1 MIETLTVKTL
11 SQIEEE
17 LGVFLNSGNFIFR
30 GLSSKYNS
38 IKPSLYYNRNLT
50 FKQSQKIENH
60 LINNFINILE
70 KDFNIKGE
78 RVNSSLIETWLIA
91 RHFHLA
97 SRFVEFSRDFSVA
110 LQFAFEYAKET
121 NNNAYLW
128 VLKSESNPEIKRL
141 DPNNCNSINPFDID
155 DYYFLNPPL
164 LLAKENSA
172 KLAYDRMFIQNSI
185 FLLQPLSWSPIPITK
200 KINKS
205 LWKLFEIRQEHF
217 SFISN
222 EVTKRYGVSMTMN
235 LLMKSHPL
243 DEKCKEL
250 NKIGKV

>member
-1 MIETLTVKTL
+1 MIEPLPISTLNG
-11 SQIEEE
+11 IEDN
-17 LGVFLNSGNFIFR
+17 LGGFPNSGSFIFR

-50 FKQSQKIENH
+50 FTQAQKIENH
-60 LINNFINILE
+60 LISNFIDILE

-78 RVNSSLIETWLIA
+78 RVNSSSIETWLIA

-110 LQFAFEYAKET
+110 LQFSFEYAKES
-121 NNNAYLW
+121 NDNAYLW

-141 DPNNCNSINPFDID
+141 DPNNCNSINPFDLD
-155 DYYFLNPPL
+155 DYYLLNPPL

-185 FLLQPLSWSPIPITK
+185 FLLQPLSWSSIPITN

-217 SFISN
+217 SNISN
-222 EVTKRYGVSMTMN
+222 EVTRRYGVSMTMN

-250 NKIGKV
+250 NKIEKV